1 MSPIILPSE
10 ICSGPSTS
18 NAWSEHLKRLVRAY
32 QTPGPS
38 TSNAG
43 IKYVVLAMLRT
54 LATANKTS
62 DTISGS
68 SGFHSKRAACMR
80 HTSTHRARV

>member
-18 NAWSEHLKRLVRAY
+18 NA
-32 QTPGPS
+32 
-38 TSNAG
+38 G
-43 IKYVVLAMLRT
+43 IRYVVLAMLRT
-54 LATANKTS
+54 LATANRTS

-68 SGFHSKRAACMR
+68 SGFQSNRAVPHINSSQTCATIMIGR
-80 HTSTHRARV
+80 DEIEL